1 MAESRNGR
9 GHRDR
14 GTASAGHPSRAV
26 CSESVSNQAGT
37 RQSARRPEHSSR
49 EAAVKDLSPAAASL
63 TVSKKQ
69 LSSRPV
75 TVAACRRLGDG
86 LSGRKSGV
94 QVLRLVTV
102 LDSEPEP
109 RSAYSVLVR
118 VTLSR

>member
-14 GTASAGHPSRAV
+14 GTASAGHPSRRRAV

-49 EAAVKDLSPAAASL
+49 EAAVKDLSPAAASESL

-69 LSSRPV
+69 LSSGRPV
-75 TVAACRRLGDG
+75 ASCAGDSPAEMVSESVGG
-86 LSGRKSGV
+86 L
-94 QVLRLVTV
+94 
-102 LDSEPEP
+102 
-109 RSAYSVLVR
+109 
-118 VTLSR
+118 